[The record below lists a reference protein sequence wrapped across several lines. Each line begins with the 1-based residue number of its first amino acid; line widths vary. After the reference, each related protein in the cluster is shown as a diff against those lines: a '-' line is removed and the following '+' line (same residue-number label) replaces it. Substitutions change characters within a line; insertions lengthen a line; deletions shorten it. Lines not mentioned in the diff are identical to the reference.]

1 LFAGGTVAY
10 DGTLVVTNLGSAF
23 AAGDSFKIFNASA
36 YSGVFTNIVPATPGA
51 GLAWNTSNLTVNG
64 TLSVMS
70 VTSGS
75 GTFTNKPGITHFSIS
90 NGNIVISGTNGQNGD
105 AYYLLESTNVASP
118 LSLWVTVATNVLG
131 ADGNFT
137 FTGTN
142 VVTPGDRQQF
152 YILSNTN
159 WNH

>member
-1 LFAGGTVAY
+1 
-10 DGTLVVTNLGSAF
+10 VVTNLGAAF
-23 AAGDSFKIFNASA
+23 AAGDSFKIFNASGLPA
-36 YSGVFTNIVPATPGA
+36 YSGVFTNIVPATPGV
-51 GLAWNTSNLTVNG
+51 GLVWDTNSLTANG
-64 TLSVMS
+64 TLNVA
-70 VTSGS
+70 VTGGS

-90 NGNIVISGTNGQNGD
+90 NGNIVITGTNGQNGD

>member
-1 LFAGGTVAY
+1 
-10 DGTLVVTNLGSAF
+10 
-23 AAGDSFKIFNASA
+23 
-36 YSGVFTNIVPATPGA
+36 
-51 GLAWNTSNLTVNG
+51 
-64 TLSVMS
+64 
-70 VTSGS
+70 
-75 GTFTNKPGITHFSIS
+75 
-90 NGNIVISGTNGQNGD
+90 
-105 AYYLLESTNVASP
+105 